1 MPTRITPED
10 LPQSY
15 SADDI
20 YEALR
25 VNRKALAKLVSAGK
39 VGYIK
44 VGRSRRY
51 LPEHVRQ
58 IIAAIEVKPRQASDD
73 LLARIGVTAN
83 GAARRRRS
91 A

>member
-1 MPTRITPED
+1 MSTAIAAD
-10 LPQSY
+10 ALPQSY

-25 VNRKALAKLVSAGK
+25 VNRKALARLVKSGR
-39 VGYIK
+39 VGYIR

-51 LPEHVRQ
+51 LPEHVGQ
-58 IIAAIEVKPRQASDD
+58 IVAAIEVKPRQASDD

>member
-1 MPTRITPED
+1 MD
-10 LPQSY
+10 KLPQSF
-15 SADDI
+15 SASEI

-25 VNRKALAKLVSAGK
+25 VTPKALAKLVAAGR

-51 LPEHVRQ
+51 LPEHIGQ
-58 IIAAIEVKPRQASDD
+58 IIAAIEVKPRQASPD
-73 LLARIGVTAN
+73 LLARIGVTSN

-91 A
+91 V